1 MIKNLINEITE
12 DVKDIKVKNFEYI
25 RTKSVPNRYDTA
37 LTFDRGVNKIGKE
50 IDTCVLFVDIRN
62 SVALN
67 KKHHTQTMG
76 RIYSVFTKSILKAAK
91 YHKGHVRNII
101 GDRVMIV
108 FDPENCF
115 KNSVECAYT
124 INNICNTINS
134 IFTDV
139 DFKCGIGIDYGNLKV
154 IKVGLHRKG
163 TPEVIDNRSLVWV
176 GYPANIASRLTDNAN
191 KALTSNKYI
200 VTYKSIFD
208 FSFLSK
214 PSGLSG
220 LGQTGLGSTYSFT
233 DTLTQ
238 DEFYHRI
245 SFDESTGKIKYSRGE
260 FVKFEKSS
268 AIKIFKK
275 ILITKSVF
283 EGYKKACPNDK
294 SIKENWWKVLKKHD
308 IKDIHEEI
316 YQSSIQWQL

>member
-50 IDTCVLFVDIRN
+50 IDTCVLCVDIRN

-176 GYPANIASRLTDNAN
+176 
-191 KALTSNKYI
+191 
-200 VTYKSIFD
+200 
-208 FSFLSK
+208 
-214 PSGLSG
+214 
-220 LGQTGLGSTYSFT
+220 
-233 DTLTQ
+233 
-238 DEFYHRI
+238 
-245 SFDESTGKIKYSRGE
+245 
-260 FVKFEKSS
+260 
-268 AIKIFKK
+268 
-275 ILITKSVF
+275 
-283 EGYKKACPNDK
+283 
-294 SIKENWWKVLKKHD
+294 
-308 IKDIHEEI
+308 
-316 YQSSIQWQL
+316 

>member
-1 MIKNLINEITE
+1 MIRDLINDIKE
-12 DVKDIKVKNFEYI
+12 DVKDIKAKNFEYI
-25 RTKSVPNRYDTA
+25 ITKSVPNRYDTA
-37 LTFDRGVNKIGKE
+37 LTFDKGVNKIGKE

-67 KKHHTQTMG
+67 KKHNTQTMG

-91 YHKGHVRNII
+91 YHNGHVRNII

-163 TPEVIDNRSLVWV
+163 TPEVTENRNLVWV

-191 KALTSNKYI
+191 KTMTIKKYK
-200 VTYKSIFD
+200 VTYKSIF
-208 FSFLSK
+208 SFLRK
-214 PSGLSG
+214 PL
-220 LGQTGLGSTYSFT
+220 GLGSLGTKYSFT

-238 DEFYHRI
+238 EEFYQRI
-245 SFDESTGKIKYSRGE
+245 SFDETTGKIKYSSGE
-260 FVKFEKSS
+260 FVKFEKKDF
-268 AIKIFKK
+268 IKIFEK
-275 ILITKSVF
+275 IIISKSVF
-283 EGYKKACPNDK
+283 EGYKKACPNDE
-294 SIKENWWKVLKKHD
+294 SIKENWWTVLKNHG
-308 IKDIHEEI
+308 IKDITEEL
-316 YQSSIQWQL
+316 YQSSIQWKL